1 MRNQDTPVSEEYS
14 ADYVLILPLKSNQKR
29 QEEVAAAEPLESTTP
44 NSNNSTIW
52 VADWF
57 AKLNNNIGGDLKEIE
72 ELKERR
78 LQNLG
83 AAEVDNRFKK
93 PGLFNAPRYNDTP
106 LNREQKEKILQNM
119 EDCVVQHI

>member
-72 ELKERR
+72 VVGHYVIEISKVV
-78 LQNLG
+78 G
-83 AAEVDNRFKK
+83 A
-93 PGLFNAPRYNDTP
+93 T
-106 LNREQKEKILQNM
+106 
-119 EDCVVQHI
+119 